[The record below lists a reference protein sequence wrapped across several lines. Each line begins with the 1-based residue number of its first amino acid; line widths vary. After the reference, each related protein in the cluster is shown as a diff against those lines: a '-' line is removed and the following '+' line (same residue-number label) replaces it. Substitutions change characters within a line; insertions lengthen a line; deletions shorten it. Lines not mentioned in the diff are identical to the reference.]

1 MRKTGIFAG
10 ISLAVIGGT
19 VTFFSGMPASKAAD
33 IDAKK
38 LFMTHCK
45 TCHGEDGHP
54 TDLGLGLG
62 AREFANAEWQA
73 KTTDEQIIK
82 QINNGTPEKMMP
94 FKEKLTQDEIKAL
107 VSVIRSFGKK

>member
-1 MRKTGIFAG
+1 MQKTGIIAATFAV
-10 ISLAVIGGT
+10 VIGA
-19 VTFFSGMPASKAAD
+19 VTYFSGIPISRAE

-38 LFMTHCK
+38 LYMTHCK

-54 TDLGLGLG
+54 TDLGQGLG

-107 VSVIRSFGKK
+107 VSVVRGFGKK

>member
-1 MRKTGIFAG
+1 MLTTKIFGATS
-10 ISLAVIGGT
+10 IAVVLGA
-19 VTFFSGMPASKAAD
+19 VTCFSGVSNAKAAD

-38 LFMTHCK
+38 IYMTHCN
-45 TCHGEDGHP
+45 TCHGENGHP
-54 TDLGLGLG
+54 TDLGTGLG

-73 KTTDEQIIK
+73 KTTDEQIVK

-107 VSVIRSFGKK
+107 VSVIRGFGKK

>member
-1 MRKTGIFAG
+1 MHKTRIFAAT
-10 ISLAVIGGT
+10 SFAVVVGA
-19 VTFFSGMPASKAAD
+19 VTYFSGTPVSKAAD
-33 IDAKK
+33 IDAMK
-38 LFMTHCK
+38 LYMTHCK
-45 TCHGEDGHP
+45 TCHGENGHP
-54 TDLGLGLG
+54 TDLGVGLG

-107 VSVIRSFGKK
+107 VPVIRGFGKK

>member
-1 MRKTGIFAG
+1 MYKKGIFAG
-10 ISLAVIGGT
+10 VVLAIMAGT
-19 VTFFSGMPASKAAD
+19 YFSGIPASGAAD
-33 IDAKK
+33 IDATKVY
-38 LFMTHCK
+38 MTHCK
-45 TCHGEDGHP
+45 TCHGENGHP
-54 TDLGLGLG
+54 TDLGTGLV

-82 QINNGTPEKMMP
+82 QINDGTPEKMMP

>member
-1 MRKTGIFAG
+1 M
-10 ISLAVIGGT
+10 GT
-19 VTFFSGMPASKAAD
+19 SVSRASD

-38 LFMTHCK
+38 LFITHCK
-45 TCHGEDGHP
+45 TCHGADGHP
-54 TDLGLGLG
+54 TDLGVGLG

-94 FKEKLTQDEIKAL
+94 FKEKLSQEEIKAL
-107 VSVIRSFGKK
+107 VSVIRGFGKK

>member
-1 MRKTGIFAG
+1 MLTTKTFGATSI
-10 ISLAVIGGT
+10 AVVLGA
-19 VTFFSGMPASKAAD
+19 VTYFSGVSIAKAAD
-33 IDAKK
+33 VDAKK
-38 LFMTHCK
+38 IYMTHCK
-45 TCHGEDGHP
+45 TCHGENGHP
-54 TDLGLGLG
+54 TDLGTGLG

-107 VSVIRSFGKK
+107 VSVIRGFGKK

>member
-1 MRKTGIFAG
+1 MYKRGFFVIPSF
-10 ISLAVIGGT
+10 AVIVGAF
-19 VTFFSGMPASKAAD
+19 VCFSGVSVVKAD
-33 IDAKK
+33 DDAKK
-38 LFMTHCK
+38 LYMTHCK

-54 TDLGLGLG
+54 TDLGVGLG

-82 QINNGTPEKMMP
+82 QINDGTPEKMMP

-107 VSVIRSFGKK
+107 VSVIRDFGKK

>member
-1 MRKTGIFAG
+1 MYRTGFFAG
-10 ISLAVIGGT
+10 VSLAVMAGV
-19 VTFFSGMPASKAAD
+19 VTYFSGTSISGAAD
-33 IDAKK
+33 VDATKVY
-38 LFMTHCK
+38 MTHCK
-45 TCHGEDGHP
+45 TCHGENGHP
-54 TDLGLGLG
+54 TDLGTGLG

>member
-1 MRKTGIFAG
+1 MYKTRIFAV
-10 ISLAVIGGT
+10 ISFSVVAGAVT
-19 VTFFSGMPASKAAD
+19 YFSEAPVSKAAD

-45 TCHGEDGHP
+45 TCHGVDGHP
-54 TDLGLGLG
+54 TDLGIGLG
-62 AREFANAEWQA
+62 AREFANPEWQT

-94 FKEKLTQDEIKAL
+94 FKEKLTQEEIKAL
-107 VSVIRSFGKK
+107 VPVIRSFGKK

>member
-1 MRKTGIFAG
+1 MYRTKLFAASFAVVAGAIIYFLG
-10 ISLAVIGGT
+10 ISALQ
-19 VTFFSGMPASKAAD
+19 AAD

-38 LFMTHCK
+38 IYMTHCK
-45 TCHGEDGHP
+45 TCHGENGHP
-54 TDLGLGLG
+54 TDLGQGLG

-94 FKEKLTQDEIKAL
+94 FKDKLTNEEIMAL
-107 VSVIRSFGKK
+107 VSVIRGFGKK

>member
-1 MRKTGIFAG
+1 MLTTKIFGATS
-10 ISLAVIGGT
+10 IAVVLGT
-19 VTFFSGMPASKAAD
+19 VTCFSGVSNAKAAD

-38 LFMTHCK
+38 IYMTHCN
-45 TCHGEDGHP
+45 TCHGENGHP
-54 TDLGLGLG
+54 TDLGTGLG
-62 AREFANAEWQA
+62 AREFANAEWQS

-107 VSVIRSFGKK
+107 VSVIRGFGKK

>member
-1 MRKTGIFAG
+1 MLTTRIFGAMSITVVLG
-10 ISLAVIGGT
+10 AVT
-19 VTFFSGMPASKAAD
+19 YFSGVSIAKAAD

-38 LFMTHCK
+38 IYMTHCK

-54 TDLGLGLG
+54 TDLGTGLG

-73 KTTDEQIIK
+73 KTTDEQIIE

-107 VSVIRSFGKK
+107 VSVIRGFGKK

>member
-1 MRKTGIFAG
+1 MLTTKIFGATS
-10 ISLAVIGGT
+10 IAVVLGA
-19 VTFFSGMPASKAAD
+19 VTCFSGVSNAKAAD

-38 LFMTHCK
+38 IYMTHCN
-45 TCHGEDGHP
+45 TCHGENGHP
-54 TDLGLGLG
+54 TDLGTGLG

-107 VSVIRSFGKK
+107 VSVIRGFGKK

>member
-1 MRKTGIFAG
+1 MRKTGFLVIPSFALIVG
-10 ISLAVIGGT
+10 ACVC
-19 VTFFSGMPASKAAD
+19 FSGGSVVKAD

-54 TDLGLGLG
+54 TDLGQGLG

-94 FKEKLTQDEIKAL
+94 FKDKLTQEEIKAL
-107 VSVIRSFGKK
+107 VSVVRSFGKK

>member
-1 MRKTGIFAG
+1 MHKTGIFAG
-10 ISLAVIGGT
+10 VSLAVIAGV
-19 VTFFSGMPASKAAD
+19 VTYFSGNHVSKAAD

-38 LFMTHCK
+38 LYMTHCK

-62 AREFANAEWQA
+62 AREFANPEWQA
-73 KTTDEQIIK
+73 KTTDERIIE

-94 FKEKLTQDEIKAL
+94 FKEKLTQEEIKAL
-107 VSVIRSFGKK
+107 VTVIRDFGKK

>member
-1 MRKTGIFAG
+1 MLTTKIFGATS
-10 ISLAVIGGT
+10 IAVVLGA
-19 VTFFSGMPASKAAD
+19 VTCFSGVSNAKAAD

-38 LFMTHCK
+38 IYMTHCN
-45 TCHGEDGHP
+45 TCHGENGHP
-54 TDLGLGLG
+54 TDLGTGLG

-82 QINNGTPEKMMP
+82 QINDGTPEKMMP

-107 VSVIRSFGKK
+107 VSVIRGFGKK

>member
-1 MRKTGIFAG
+1 MLNKGIFVATFAVVVGSVAYFSG
-10 ISLAVIGGT
+10 ISV
-19 VTFFSGMPASKAAD
+19 SKAAD

-38 LFMTHCK
+38 LYMTHCK

-82 QINNGTPEKMMP
+82 QIKEGTPEKMMP
-94 FKEKLTQDEIKAL
+94 FKEKLSEEEIKAL
-107 VSVIRSFGKK
+107 VSVLRGFGKK